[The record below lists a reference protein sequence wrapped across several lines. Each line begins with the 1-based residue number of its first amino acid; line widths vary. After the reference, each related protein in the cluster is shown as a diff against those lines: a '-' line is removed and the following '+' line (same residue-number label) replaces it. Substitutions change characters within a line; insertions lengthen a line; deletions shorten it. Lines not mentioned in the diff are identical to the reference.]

1 MYINRNLV
9 QRIKAQYPPKTRLL
23 LIKMNDPYRPVE
35 PGTRG
40 AVKLIDDE
48 GQIHMVWDNGRTLA
62 LVPEVDAFRKLTQE
76 ELKNEKEKL

>member
-1 MYINRNLV
+1 MTRQNKA
-9 QRIKAQYPPKTRLL
+9 QRIKAQYPPETRLL
-23 LIKMNDPYRPVE
+23 LIEMNDPYWPVE

-40 AVKLIDDE
+40 TVKLVDDE

-62 LVPEVDAFRKLTQE
+62 LVPEVDVFRKLTQE